1 MKIRITRVLAVLGTT
16 VAVFSAAQESP
27 AGWKQYSFATDGF
40 SVSAPSEPVKQEGS
54 TGRVEVRNYAIELG
68 NNSGVM
74 ISVAQIAGSENTP
87 PKSLLQGAK
96 NGALGAVKAKLTSEK
111 EITFAGHPG
120 LEIEAATDTYH
131 MRARFLFAQP
141 RLVTLMAIAPA
152 GAPLPQ
158 DAPRI
163 FDSLKVFAPQAAGH

>member
-1 MKIRITRVLAVLGTT
+1 MKFRSARVLAVLGVTAAALS
-16 VAVFSAAQESP
+16 AVQESP

-40 SVSAPSEPVKQEGS
+40 SVSAPSAPVKQEGS
-54 TGRVEVRNYAIELG
+54 TGKVEVRNYAIELG
-68 NNSGVM
+68 DNSGVM
-74 ISVAQIAGSENTP
+74 ISIAQIAGSENTS
-87 PKSLLQGAK
+87 PKALLQGAK
-96 NGALGAVKAKLTSEK
+96 NGAIGAVKAKLTSEK
-111 EITFAGHPG
+111 EITFAGYPG

-141 RLVTLMAIAPA
+141 RLLSLMAIAPV

-163 FDSLKVFAPQAAGH
+163 FDSLKVFSPQAASH